1 MLARDSVSSSI
12 LLTPNSST
20 IGVPFYSAYWQ
31 LDIYSKLC
39 FTIILVDIASFN
51 NQLIY
56 YPPVQPA
63 NQYTSNFGIP
73 SQFNP
78 HQSQRCIL
86 GFDWMWTVNATLP
99 FYFDITDAGTFPNSS
114 LSTIIYNLM
123 GV

>member
-1 MLARDSVSSSI
+1 MLTRDVYTHTI
-12 LLTPNSST
+12 ILTPNSNT
-20 IGVPFYSAYWQ
+20 IGIPFFSAYRH
-31 LDIYSKLC
+31 LNAYSKVC

-78 HQSQRCIL
+78 HQSQKCII
-86 GFDWMWTVNATLP
+86 GVDWMWMVNSASP
-99 FYFDITDAGTFPNSS
+99 FYFGITDTGTFPNSS
-114 LSTIIYNLM
+114 LSTISYNM
-123 GV
+123 NGV